1 MLWSKDQCNDNSG
14 SENIKNA
21 SKLDEFL
28 NILLN
33 QLERFKSISMRESQ
47 PGSELAKHESPRA
60 KLRATGSRACSKIRP
75 EHNIEQYITPSV
87 MQNSHIWPV
96 LVIFII
102 ILAIL
107 RQNRQKEDFQSLLGV
122 ASLIYLSQLR
132 RGCVKN
138 VNFLVKSTLR
148 FAFEI
153 RLEIHETIKL
163 ELKI

>member
-1 MLWSKDQCNDNSG
+1 MLNLY
-14 SENIKNA
+14 I
-21 SKLDEFL
+21 
-28 NILLN
+28 
-33 QLERFKSISMRESQ
+33 
-47 PGSELAKHESPRA
+47 
-60 KLRATGSRACSKIRP
+60 CS
-75 EHNIEQYITPSV
+75 
-87 MQNSHIWPV
+87 V
-96 LVIFII
+96 LVIFAI

-107 RQNRQKEDFQSLLGV
+107 RQKEDFQSLLGV